1 MIMMIFVTT
10 TDALT
15 DEKLY
20 EKAYSL
26 IPEYRKTKADKMKMY
41 ENKLQTVTAGL
52 LLNYAVGKWSIKT
65 GERDYKTDE
74 NLYEK
79 VDIISVI
86 EANNQYFD
94 YEIAYNSQGKP
105 YFSSNCEIFFNI
117 SHSSNYVACVIGTR
131 PVGIDIEKTREGR
144 QNLAKRFFDI
154 SEAEWIKEC
163 DSDERFFRIWTLKEA
178 YGKATGQGVL
188 DILGKIVYRLEK
200 GKMSAYMCG
209 FPQNFTIVEKEVDG
223 FRLSAIQL

>member
-1 MIMMIFVTT
+1 MMIFVTT
-10 TDALT
+10 TDALA

-26 IPEYRKTKADKMKMY
+26 IPEYRKAKADKMKMR

-94 YEIAYNSQGKP
+94 YFSVFKETFLTYLLKQGGL
-105 YFSSNCEIFFNI
+105 SW
-117 SHSSNYVACVIGTR
+117 
-131 PVGIDIEKTREGR
+131 
-144 QNLAKRFFDI
+144 QN
-154 SEAEWIKEC
+154 
-163 DSDERFFRIWTLKEA
+163 
-178 YGKATGQGVL
+178 Q
-188 DILGKIVYRLEK
+188 
-200 GKMSAYMCG
+200 
-209 FPQNFTIVEKEVDG
+209 
-223 FRLSAIQL
+223 

>member
-1 MIMMIFVTT
+1 MMIFVTT

-65 GERDYKTDE
+65 EERDYKTDE

-79 VDIISVI
+79 VDIISLI
-86 EANNQYFD
+86 EANNPYFD

-105 YFSSNCEIFFNI
+105 YFLSFREIFFNI
-117 SHSSNYVACVIGTR
+117 SHSSNYVVCAIGDK
-131 PVGIDIEKTREGR
+131 PVGIDIEGGRKGR
-144 QNLAKRFFDI
+144 QNLARRFFDRAESDWI
-154 SEAEWIKEC
+154 EEAE
-163 DSDERFFRIWTLKEA
+163 SDERFFRIWTLKEA
-178 YGKATGQGVL
+178 YGKATGFGVL
-188 DILGKIVYRLEK
+188 EVLDKIVYILEQ
-200 GKMSAYMCG
+200 GKIKAYIG
-209 FPQNFTIVEKEVDG
+209 GIPQNFIIVEKKIG
-223 FRLSAIQL
+223 KFRLSAIQL

>member
-26 IPEYRKTKADKMKMY
+26 IPEYRKAKADKMKMR

-94 YEIAYNSQGKP
+94 YEIAY

-117 SHSSNYVACVIGTR
+117 SHSSNYVACVIGNR
-131 PVGIDIEKTREGR
+131 PVGIDIEKARKGR
-144 QNLAKRFFDI
+144 QNLAKRFFDV

-163 DSDERFFRIWTLKEA
+163 DSDQRFFRIWTLKEA

-188 DILGKIVYRLEK
+188 DILDKIVYRLEK
-200 GKMSAYMCG
+200 GKMKAYMCG
-209 FPQNFTIVEKEVDG
+209 LPQNFTIVEKEVDG
-223 FRLSAIQL
+223 FSLSVIQL

>member
-1 MIMMIFVTT
+1 MMIFVTT
-10 TDALT
+10 TDALA

-26 IPEYRKTKADKMKMY
+26 IPEYRKAKADKMKMR

-65 GERDYKTDE
+65 GERDYKADE

-105 YFSSNCEIFFNI
+105 YFLSNCENFFNI
-117 SHSSNYVACVIGTR
+117 SHSSNYVACVIGDR

-144 QNLAKRFFDI
+144 QNLAKRFFDE

-209 FPQNFTIVEKEVDG
+209 LPQNFIIVEKEVDG

>member
-1 MIMMIFVTT
+1 MMILVTT
-10 TDALT
+10 TDALA

-26 IPEYRKTKADKMKMY
+26 IPEYRRAKADKMKMR
-41 ENKLQTVTAGL
+41 ENKLQTVAAGL
-52 LLNYAVGKWSIKT
+52 LLNYAVGKWNSRVE
-65 GERDYKTDE
+65 GEYDSVY
-74 NLYEK
+74 YEK

-105 YFSSNCEIFFNI
+105 YFLSHREIFFNI
-117 SHSSNYVACVIGTR
+117 SHSSNYVVCIMGDR
-131 PVGIDIEKTREGR
+131 PVGIDIEGGREGR
-144 QNLAKRFFDI
+144 QNLARRFFDQT
-154 SEAEWIKEC
+154 EAEWIEEC

-178 YGKATGQGVL
+178 YGKATGLGVL
-188 DILGKIVYRLEK
+188 DILDKIVYRIERGEIK
-200 GKMSAYMCG
+200 AYIG
-209 FPQNFTIVEKEVDG
+209 GIPQNFTIVEKEIDK

>member
-10 TDALT
+10 TDALA

-26 IPEYRKTKADKMKMY
+26 IPEYRKIKVDKMKMR

-52 LLNYAVGKWSIKT
+52 LLNYAVGKWSNRVN
-65 GERDYKTDE
+65 EECDSVYYE
-74 NLYEK
+74 N
-79 VDIISVI
+79 VDIFSVI
-86 EANNQYFD
+86 EANNQCFD

-105 YFSSNCEIFFNI
+105 YFLLFREIFFNI
-117 SHSSNYVACVIGTR
+117 SHSSNYVACVIGDR
-131 PVGIDIEKTREGR
+131 PVGIDIEKAREGR

-200 GKMSAYMCG
+200 GKMSAYAYG
-209 FPQNFTIVEKEVDG
+209 IPQNFTIVEKEVDG